1 MTRTKGR
8 KWKKIQGLI
17 TASMFLAVL
26 VLAGCTTS
34 GMSANGAPGGAQS
47 VESLDAQMGTS
58 KSQIVPARESSSW
71 SGALPSLQGYAENK
85 DLQDIQFTFDQSLLT
100 DESIVV
106 LNQHANWFKKNPG
119 SLILV
124 EGHADE
130 RGTNEY
136 NLALGERRAKAARD
150 FLVSLGISHS
160 RINQISFGEER
171 PVCRESTEECWA
183 KNRRDHF
190 MVKLQ

>member
-1 MTRTKGR
+1 MARTRGWKM
-8 KWKKIQGLI
+8 KKIQGLI
-17 TASMFLAVL
+17 TGCIFLAVL
-26 VLAGCTTS
+26 ILAGCSTS
-34 GMSANGAPGGAQS
+34 SMNAGGAQNA
-47 VESLDAQMGTS
+47 ESMDAQMGTS
-58 KSQIVPARESSSW
+58 RSQIVPARESAGW

-85 DLQDIQFTFDQSLLT
+85 DLQDVYFAFDQSLLT

-106 LNQHANWFKKNPG
+106 LNRHAEWVKKNPG
-119 SLILV
+119 SLILI

-136 NLALGERRAKAARD
+136 NLALGERRAKAAKD

-160 RINQISFGEER
+160 RINQISYGEER
-171 PVCRESTEECWA
+171 PVCRESTEECWT
-183 KNRRDHF
+183 KNRYDHF